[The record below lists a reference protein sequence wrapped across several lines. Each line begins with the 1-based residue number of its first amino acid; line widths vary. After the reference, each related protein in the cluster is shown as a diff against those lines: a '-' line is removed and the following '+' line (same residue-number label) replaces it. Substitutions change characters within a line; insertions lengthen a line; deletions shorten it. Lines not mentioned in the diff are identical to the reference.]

1 MDTKKRKI
9 IDKSYLTEQLYKF
22 NKKFIQEGVQLSKQD
37 KLVVNDGLLSLAK
50 GTELKFNIKNKDAKV
65 NGAYLVWKE
74 EDGALNWKTPAV
86 LNNLESSDSF
96 VTGEVLYNFSGSN
109 NISEVGT
116 ISSGSWDVGNVK
128 INENG
133 IAIGNYVIEYDS
145 ENGYLNFSNSEE
157 DEEEFKYYFSTDVKA
172 TNVAVNN
179 LAPEKIIGEVNFSE
193 ANIVLNSGN
202 FFKINNTKYA
212 IREEGVTKNEVAGWL
227 TQS

>member
-9 IDKSYLTEQLYKF
+9 IDKTYLTEQLYKF
-22 NKKFIQEGVQLSKQD
+22 N
-37 KLVVNDGLLSLAK
+37 
-50 GTELKFNIKNKDAKV
+50 IKNKDAKA

-74 EDGALNWKTPAV
+74 EDDALNWKTPAV
-86 LNNLESSDSF
+86 LNNLESSDGF
-96 VTGEVLYNFSGSN
+96 VTGEILYNFSGSN

-133 IAIGNYVIEYDS
+133 IVIGNYVIEYDS

-172 TNVAVNN
+172 INAAVNN

-212 IREEGVTKNEVAGWL
+212 IREEGVTKNEVAEWL